1 MNKTRWIA
9 LVLTTMALLAACG
22 DDSDTTGTASDD
34 PGPSTAAPSDECQEG
49 VQITTESGLQYEDTL
64 CGDGEEAERGSSVLV
79 HYTGTLE
86 DGTKFDSSKDRNQP
100 FPFTIG
106 EGQVIAGWEEGVAGM
121 QEGGTRVLT
130 IPSELGY
137 GESGFPP
144 VIPPDATLLFEI
156 ELLRVKS
163 N

>member
-1 MNKTRWIA
+1 MSRIRSVVLIVAAIA
-9 LVLTTMALLAACG
+9 LLGACG
-22 DDSDTTGTASDD
+22 EESDTTGTASDS

-49 VQITTESGLQYEDTL
+49 VEITTESGLKYEDVM
-64 CGDGEEAERGSSVLV
+64 CGDGDEAERGSNVLV

-106 EGQVIAGWEEGVAGM
+106 AGQVIAGWEEGVAGM

-130 IPSELGY
+130 IPPELGY
-137 GESGFPP
+137 GKSGFPP

-163 N
+163 S